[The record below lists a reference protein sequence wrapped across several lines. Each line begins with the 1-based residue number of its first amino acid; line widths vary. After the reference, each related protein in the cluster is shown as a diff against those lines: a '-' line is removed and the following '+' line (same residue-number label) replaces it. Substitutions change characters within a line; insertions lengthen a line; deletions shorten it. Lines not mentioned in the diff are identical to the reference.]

1 MAIMPQEVA
10 ILSNQV
16 LKEELKDE
24 TTVKNYV
31 AMRSCMDKAYHSK
44 NWI

>member
-1 MAIMPQEVA
+1 MPQEVA

-16 LKEELKDE
+16 LKKELKDE

-31 AMRSCMDKAYHSK
+31 AMRSCIDEAYHAK
-44 NWI
+44 N

>member
-1 MAIMPQEVA
+1 MTIMAQEVA

-16 LKEELKDE
+16 LKEKLKDE

-31 AMRSCMDKAYHSK
+31 AMRSCKDKACHAK
-44 NWI
+44 N